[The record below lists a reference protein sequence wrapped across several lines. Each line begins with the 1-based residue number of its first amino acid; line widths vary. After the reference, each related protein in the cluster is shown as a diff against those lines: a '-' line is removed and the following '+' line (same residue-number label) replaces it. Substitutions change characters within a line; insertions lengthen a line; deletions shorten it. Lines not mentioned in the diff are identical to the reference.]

1 MQIKVG
7 GRKPHGAAT
16 SLSVHDP
23 TGHKVRPAEHGN
35 GVAQQ
40 SFAQT
45 RPDAGAAN
53 PLAGREEG
61 ICPLDKEAVTLG
73 ALLEHGE
80 IAAPMAA
87 ELEIVADDET
97 AHSEPV
103 NQQTLHEI
111 VGRTRRQGRAEG
123 QHQQPLNAERG
134 K

>member
-1 MQIKVG
+1 
-7 GRKPHGAAT
+7 
-16 SLSVHDP
+16 
-23 TGHKVRPAEHGN
+23 
-35 GVAQQ
+35 
-40 SFAQT
+40 
-45 RPDAGAAN
+45 
-53 PLAGREEG
+53 
-61 ICPLDKEAVTLG
+61 
-73 ALLEHGE
+73 
-80 IAAPMAA
+80 MAA